1 LRAKLIVTRLE
12 GYDGTGVCLECYL
25 SEYAPETEVEVTT
38 IEEFA
43 ATLLRV
49 QAARPGQTV
58 VHVQKAGWA
67 SQYHGKTLKLAWAPG
82 ETFQLTVDR
91 DLLPAVEEL
100 LSDGT
105 WRTIDEIREH
115 VEAGTKA
122 VRDLLAEHEDRF
134 AMRTGE
140 QARALGR
147 SRKSHLY
154 GTAQITRLT
163 PESSRVESTV
173 KGARESYSTTRL
185 TLEESSSSS
194 RVGSPPPNSTQ
205 ARSGCFE
212 SKSWSRRMD
221 PRLGREAATCAGRR
235 TPRLERG
242 ARAHRQM
249 STDHQDQYNE
259 PTRVDDGRRP
269 APGIGTGA
277 KSPLI
282 GA

>member
-1 LRAKLIVTRLE
+1 MNTAGTLQEVVAFMALIAEVRRQCKRRITLILVHHENKGGAASGAWE
-12 GYDGTGVCLECYL
+12 GAGD
-25 SEYAPETEVEVTT
+25 
-38 IEEFA
+38 
-43 ATLLRV
+43 TLLRV
-49 QAARPGQTV
+49 QAAGRGQTV
-58 VHVQKAGWA
+58 VHVQKARWA
-67 SQYHGKTLKLAWAPG
+67 SEYHGKTLKLAWAPG
-82 ETFQLTVDR
+82 DTFQLTFDR

-115 VEAGTKA
+115 VETGTKA

-147 SRKSHLY
+147 SPKSHLY

-205 ARSGCFE
+205 TRSACFE
-212 SKSWSRRMD
+212 S
-221 PRLGREAATCAGRR
+221 EI
-235 TPRLERG
+235 
-242 ARAHRQM
+242 
-249 STDHQDQYNE
+249 
-259 PTRVDDGRRP
+259 VV
-269 APGIGTGA
+269 
-277 KSPLI
+277 
-282 GA
+282 